1 MNPSRA
7 QMALNAVGILLVMF
21 CVAASVLEVVQGRLQ
36 VSMVWLTQPG
46 LLEAGLKTAVTGVLT
61 VGLYAILAR
70 PAPAE
75 ERVRND
81 PPRR

>member
-1 MNPSRA
+1 MI
-7 QMALNAVGILLVMF
+7 LNAVGILLVMF
-21 CVAASVLEVVQGRLQ
+21 CVAASVLEIAQGRLP
-36 VSMVWLTQPG
+36 VSMEWLSEPG

-61 VGLYAILAR
+61 VGLYAILTR

-81 PPRR
+81 PPGR

>member
-1 MNPSRA
+1 
-7 QMALNAVGILLVMF
+7 MALNAVGILLVIF
-21 CVAASVLEVVQGRLQ
+21 CVAASVLEVVQGRLP
-36 VSMVWLTQPG
+36 VSMTWLSEPG

-61 VGLYAILAR
+61 IGLYAILTR
-70 PAPAE
+70 PAPTK